1 MLCVIVSSPFRETGA
16 LSFDLFD
23 FVDSVN
29 SDLDLGTD
37 CRYQLPSSLPGLG
50 RLDFRIEG
58 SPHPPV
64 RNSTSAGSM
73 LFLSYVSSRFI
84 PPMISRVTSSGK
96 PRRVGLALAHEALT
110 AESSVRAPLLS
121 DCTFIQLQSRGA
133 ATARR
138 HAPTSSTGIKR
149 LRRKSDLDLFESTT
163 SRRHS
168 PPLIESLRPVQDHR
182 RSSRFVAQRR
192 RRLIRGSM
200 LLIHS
205 VGFRDPMLPS
215 RTYLSILGKKEPMLG
230 FAAARLPEL
239 GRNGEGAYYLNGVRI
254 ERHPIAHGNILP
266 STTNGTHAA
275 SETTPLLQGATQP
288 EHHLEYSLAT
298 TFVAAVGV
306 IAFFVFKPA
315 SSSGESP
322 PPHVHPPSPDGSGA
336 GIPKHQWRRDAQIYG
351 WASALLYLTSRI
363 PQIMKNRKTYCEGLS
378 MALFVFA
385 LLGNSTYVASIML
398 KSTDPE
404 YHLLENASWL
414 VGSLG
419 VVFLD
424 FIVLAQFVKYAPER
438 EKLRLEVGC
447 GGPGGGCAGSGPASR
462 LILNKS
468 KGLRSGRGL
477 TPISSTDQLAVEGV
491 ILPLPNMK
499 TSILPL
505 TIAMLAVVARAAP
518 VAPSHDIESH
528 PSSVIPDDLQ
538 KRQIAKGSSVERVGT
553 RKTDSLKRDGPPTPA
568 EGASEAAVKT
578 KRGMKTWIAAGTAG
592 GVFLDRMVFQKIWPT
607 LDLSSL
613 PPYQAPPASDP
624 STLPSDKSKPASNQS
639 TPPSNKS
646 TPPYGQYAPPSPYP
660 NKRSLSEEKDANIIR
675 MKQEQLERLVA
686 NGVP

>member
-1 MLCVIVSSPFRETGA
+1 
-16 LSFDLFD
+16 
-23 FVDSVN
+23 
-29 SDLDLGTD
+29 
-37 CRYQLPSSLPGLG
+37 
-50 RLDFRIEG
+50 
-58 SPHPPV
+58 
-64 RNSTSAGSM
+64 
-73 LFLSYVSSRFI
+73 
-84 PPMISRVTSSGK
+84 
-96 PRRVGLALAHEALT
+96 
-110 AESSVRAPLLS
+110 
-121 DCTFIQLQSRGA
+121 
-133 ATARR
+133 
-138 HAPTSSTGIKR
+138 
-149 LRRKSDLDLFESTT
+149 
-163 SRRHS
+163 
-168 PPLIESLRPVQDHR
+168 
-182 RSSRFVAQRR
+182 
-192 RRLIRGSM
+192 
-200 LLIHS
+200 
-205 VGFRDPMLPS
+205 
-215 RTYLSILGKKEPMLG
+215 
-230 FAAARLPEL
+230 
-239 GRNGEGAYYLNGVRI
+239 
-254 ERHPIAHGNILP
+254 
-266 STTNGTHAA
+266 
-275 SETTPLLQGATQP
+275 
-288 EHHLEYSLAT
+288 
-298 TFVAAVGV
+298 
-306 IAFFVFKPA
+306 
-315 SSSGESP
+315 
-322 PPHVHPPSPDGSGA
+322 
-336 GIPKHQWRRDAQIYG
+336 
-351 WASALLYLTSRI
+351 
-363 PQIMKNRKTYCEGLS
+363 

>member
-1 MLCVIVSSPFRETGA
+1 MHPIRAGLAQPRQPFKKTDSDIGLRSLFDCMLCVIVSSPFRETGA

-23 FVDSVN
+23 FVDS
-29 SDLDLGTD
+29 
-37 CRYQLPSSLPGLG
+37 
-50 RLDFRIEG
+50 
-58 SPHPPV
+58 
-64 RNSTSAGSM
+64 
-73 LFLSYVSSRFI
+73 
-84 PPMISRVTSSGK
+84 
-96 PRRVGLALAHEALT
+96 
-110 AESSVRAPLLS
+110 
-121 DCTFIQLQSRGA
+121 
-133 ATARR
+133 
-138 HAPTSSTGIKR
+138 
-149 LRRKSDLDLFESTT
+149 
-163 SRRHS
+163 
-168 PPLIESLRPVQDHR
+168 
-182 RSSRFVAQRR
+182 
-192 RRLIRGSM
+192 
-200 LLIHS
+200 
-205 VGFRDPMLPS
+205 
-215 RTYLSILGKKEPMLG
+215 
-230 FAAARLPEL
+230 
-239 GRNGEGAYYLNGVRI
+239 YYLNGVRI

-288 EHHLEYSLAT
+288 VEHHLEYSLAT

>member
-1 MLCVIVSSPFRETGA
+1 MHPIRAGLAQPRQPFKKTDSDIGLRSLFDCMLCVIVSSPFRETGA

-215 RTYLSILGKKEPMLG
+215 RTYLSIL
-230 FAAARLPEL
+230 
-239 GRNGEGAYYLNGVRI
+239 V
-254 ERHPIAHGNILP
+254 
-266 STTNGTHAA
+266 
-275 SETTPLLQGATQP
+275 

-447 GGPGGGCAGSGPASR
+447 GGPGGGY
-462 LILNKS
+462 
-468 KGLRSGRGL
+468 
-477 TPISSTDQLAVEGV
+477 
-491 ILPLPNMK
+491 
-499 TSILPL
+499 
-505 TIAMLAVVARAAP
+505 
-518 VAPSHDIESH
+518 IESH

>member
-1 MLCVIVSSPFRETGA
+1 MHPIRAGLAQPRQPFKKTDSDIGLRSLFDCMLCVIVSSPFRETGA

-110 AESSVRAPLLS
+110 AESSHL
-121 DCTFIQLQSRGA
+121 
-133 ATARR
+133 
-138 HAPTSSTGIKR
+138 
-149 LRRKSDLDLFESTT
+149 
-163 SRRHS
+163 
-168 PPLIESLRPVQDHR
+168 PPP
-182 RSSRFVAQRR
+182 
-192 RRLIRGSM
+192 
-200 LLIHS
+200 
-205 VGFRDPMLPS
+205 
-215 RTYLSILGKKEPMLG
+215 Y
-230 FAAARLPEL
+230 
-239 GRNGEGAYYLNGVRI
+239 
-254 ERHPIAHGNILP
+254 
-266 STTNGTHAA
+266 
-275 SETTPLLQGATQP
+275 TQTV

>member
-1 MLCVIVSSPFRETGA
+1 MHPIRAGLAQPRQPFKKTDSDIGLRSLFDCMLCVIVSSPFRETGA

-110 AESSVRAPLLS
+110 AESSVL
-121 DCTFIQLQSRGA
+121 
-133 ATARR
+133 
-138 HAPTSSTGIKR
+138 
-149 LRRKSDLDLFESTT
+149 
-163 SRRHS
+163 
-168 PPLIESLRPVQDHR
+168 
-182 RSSRFVAQRR
+182 
-192 RRLIRGSM
+192 
-200 LLIHS
+200 
-205 VGFRDPMLPS
+205 
-215 RTYLSILGKKEPMLG
+215 
-230 FAAARLPEL
+230 
-239 GRNGEGAYYLNGVRI
+239 
-254 ERHPIAHGNILP
+254 
-266 STTNGTHAA
+266 
-275 SETTPLLQGATQP
+275 